1 MFWLIGIGC
10 LALGVII
17 GALSANRLSGTPTR
31 IKELESQ
38 VKSLEE
44 RHDQYKDDVSDHFN
58 VTADLVQQMTQSYRD
73 VYQHLAT
80 GAQDLCTSEVA
91 NKLLPAGADAVFGIA
106 GSVSGALGFTP
117 PKDYATK
124 QSPDQKG
131 ALAEDFGIEKTS
143 AGEDEP
149 LLSEELD
156 DNESSQQEEQDN
168 QLNPDDSQEHTASDI
183 DEATAEKTDFED
195 PALADDEAGPE
206 KASEEDEPAVDDEPE
221 WFDDQEEEKPQPEAT
236 GQEALDEDS
245 LDQET
250 ENQDDEEQGE
260 KDSDAGNEDEA
271 EEKKAKYDFSDD
283 K

>member
-31 IKELESQ
+31 IKELEGQ

-91 NKLLPAGADAVFGIA
+91 NKLLPAGADAVFDTA
-106 GSVSGALGFTP
+106 GSGSSALGFNP

-143 AGEDEP
+143 VEEDEP
-149 LLSEELD
+149 VLSEELED
-156 DNESSQQEEQDN
+156 SESSQQEEQDSQGDN
-168 QLNPDDSQEHTASDI
+168 QEVSDSDS
-183 DEATAEKTDFED
+183 DEAESEKTAAENLA
-195 PALADDEAGPE
+195 PADDDEDAEA
-206 KASEEDEPAVDDEPE
+206 ASEEEISGSESEEEEENPKVAGADQEVPGEEVLELETESQTDEDEEDDEK
-221 WFDDQEEEKPQPEAT
+221 DDDA
-236 GQEALDEDS
+236 GDED
-245 LDQET
+245 
-250 ENQDDEEQGE
+250 
-260 KDSDAGNEDEA
+260 EDED
-271 EEKKAKYDFSDD
+271 EDKKNRAN
-283 K
+283 